1 MSKPPKPN
9 PRRQPPA
16 PNIQPHP
23 KPVSDT
29 DILAAAHVS
38 DKVPRHILDE
48 LPPQHALTITKGR
61 LLGGRLV
68 YVHWPT
74 GECAL
79 MFCTPGSNMPT
90 PSNVIR
96 GYRENPM
103 HLKAKGAGT

>member
-1 MSKPPKPN
+1 MSRPSKPH

-16 PNIQPHP
+16 PDTLPHP
-23 KPVSDT
+23 GLVSDA
-29 DILAAAHVS
+29 DILASAHVS

-48 LPPQHALTITKGR
+48 LPPQHAATLTRGR

-68 YVHWPT
+68 YVHWLT

-79 MFCTPGSNMPT
+79 MFCAPGSNMPV

-103 HLKAKGAGT
+103 HQKAKGEAR